1 MKIVKAVQVSLELGS
16 VVKEV
21 MLNVKPLVA
30 QVMFRA
36 AYHLLI
42 VLHLVV
48 VVYVRQRF
56 IAVMEKMKMRMAKWI
71 VQTLIVLGR
80 PGQEE

>member
-1 MKIVKAVQVSLELGS
+1 
-16 VVKEV
+16 
-21 MLNVKPLVA
+21 
-30 QVMFRA
+30 MFRA

-80 PGQEE
+80 LGQEE

>member
-16 VVKEV
+16 LVKEV
-21 MLNVKPLVA
+21 MLNVKPLAA
-30 QVMFRA
+30 QVMLRA
-36 AYHLLI
+36 THRLLI

-56 IAVMEKMKMRMAKWI
+56 IVMMEKMKMRMAKWI